1 MKINSKQAI
10 ERTVKFTKEFFQK
23 EGTGHDW
30 WHTQRVRNLAL
41 KIATEE
47 GADLF
52 IVEMSALLH
61 DIGDYKFFQGNEE
74 QGPKVIAQFLD
85 SISLPSKM
93 KNKILDIT
101 GNVSYMKSL
110 SEGKNSPKESQNRN
124 PELMAVSDA
133 DRLDAMGAIGIARA
147 FTYGGYYHRTIYDPG
162 IPPNSNMTRE
172 EYKTTA
178 APSINHFYEKLL
190 KLKDMMV
197 SSYGKKLARERHH
210 FLELYLERF
219 FAEWEGKK

>member
-1 MKINSKQAI
+1 MKINRKQAI
-10 ERTVKFTKEFFQK
+10 ERTVKFTQEFFQK

-47 GADLF
+47 RADLF
-52 IVEMSALLH
+52 IVEMAALLH

-85 SISLPSKM
+85 SISLPAKI
-93 KNKILDIT
+93 KVKILDIT
-101 GNVSYMKSL
+101 TRVSYMKSI
-110 SEGKNSPKESQNRN
+110 SEEKNLPEKSQGRN

-133 DRLDAMGAIGIARA
+133 DLLDAMGAIGIARA
-147 FTYGGYYHRTIYDPG
+147 FTYGGYYQRPIYDPG
-162 IPPNSNMTRE
+162 IPPNPDMTRD
-172 EYKTTA
+172 EYKTTN

-190 KLKDMMV
+190 KVKDRMTT
-197 SSYGKKLARERHH
+197 SYGKKLARERHY

-219 FAEWEGKK
+219 FAEWKGEK